1 MTKDHTHLPEN
12 VQAILKALP
21 VHDQVVLRS
30 YIASLRE
37 NVKDMEH
44 KLLAEEDED
53 PHAHYHGHDKCTADH
68 GHDSHDS
75 HSHHAKEE
83 ACTDE
88 GHEHSHSHKK
98 EEDAACGGEDGHDHE
113 HKHAH
118 EPEHKHEHKHEHEH
132 AHNHDHKK
140 EEDIPAWKK
149 KALESGSDDPMA
161 APFGGSWNVE
171 ASVDATKDK

>member
-30 YIASLRE
+30 YSASLRE
-37 NVKDMEH
+37 NVKDSEH

-53 PHAHYHGHDKCTADH
+53 PHGAYQCLSLVLPNLLIVMHMRPHHFSLYFLYFVLAHYHGHEKCTSDH
-68 GHDSHDS
+68 GHDS

-83 ACTDE
+83 ACTDG

-98 EEDAACGGEDGHDHE
+98 EEDAACGEGDGHDHG
-113 HKHAH
+113 AFCR
-118 EPEHKHEHKHEHEH
+118 
-132 AHNHDHKK
+132 
-140 EEDIPAWKK
+140 
-149 KALESGSDDPMA
+149 LRC
-161 APFGGSWNVE
+161 
-171 ASVDATKDK
+171 